1 VLPFGFGKR
10 ACPGKRLAEVKLYI
24 TVAKMFHAFE
34 ITLDDEIQTEFNFLL
49 VPAGPMRMSLFK
61 RMPARVTTLNHA
73 FVLLNNPR
81 NSNLQRNLY
90 RLKFTDP
97 DILLFQSPGN

>member
-1 VLPFGFGKR
+1 MDDCDPSWNRDYNLVLPFGFGKR

-49 VPAGPMRMSLFK
+49 VPVGPMRMSLF
-61 RMPARVTTLNHA
+61 RRTPARVTIVFIRKNDL
-73 FVLLNNPR
+73 FVI
-81 NSNLQRNLY
+81 
-90 RLKFTDP
+90 F
-97 DILLFQSPGN
+97 